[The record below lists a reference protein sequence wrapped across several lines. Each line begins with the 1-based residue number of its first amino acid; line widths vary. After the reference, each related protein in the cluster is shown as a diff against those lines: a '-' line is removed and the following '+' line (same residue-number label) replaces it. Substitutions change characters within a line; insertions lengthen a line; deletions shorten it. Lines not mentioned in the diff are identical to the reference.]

1 MPMTLLAESTFIIG
15 GAIAAGALLLF
26 VLMLRKTLA
35 SSRELKDWLKE
46 NNYSMDRKG
55 KVTGQIQGMAFE
67 ITVETRA
74 KPHVHNPA
82 LADYFYKAR
91 VQLPPLADGRAGG
104 WALGEEWQGSPT
116 PEVSNYKM
124 ALMKGVSSAKAVL
137 RKRKR
142 EEAQG

>member
-1 MPMTLLAESTFIIG
+1 MTLLVESNFIIG

-26 VLMLRKTLA
+26 VLILRKTLA
-35 SSRELKDWLKE
+35 SSRELKAWLKE

-82 LADYFYKAR
+82 LPDY
-91 VQLPPLADGRAGG
+91 
-104 WALGEEWQGSPT
+104 
-116 PEVSNYKM
+116 
-124 ALMKGVSSAKAVL
+124 
-137 RKRKR
+137 
-142 EEAQG
+142 